1 MPFATLH
8 HSPAYDAVV
17 FTGGIGE
24 HAAGRPP
31 RKVPDHPADGLDNGL
46 SSGRLLPSL
55 VRNGSVSHLVLNGS
69 GFQIFGYFGQLGGP
83 DSELFDNFRFD
94 RHLPQ
99 IATSPCEIP
108 KVVCVVH

>member
-1 MPFATLH
+1 VLRSISASHWALLQ
-8 HSPAYDAVV
+8 
-17 FTGGIGE
+17 
-24 HAAGRPP
+24 AAPP
-31 RKVPDHPADGLDNGL
+31 C
-46 SSGRLLPSL
+46 L
-55 VRNGSVSHLVLNGS
+55 VRDGSFSHLVLNGS